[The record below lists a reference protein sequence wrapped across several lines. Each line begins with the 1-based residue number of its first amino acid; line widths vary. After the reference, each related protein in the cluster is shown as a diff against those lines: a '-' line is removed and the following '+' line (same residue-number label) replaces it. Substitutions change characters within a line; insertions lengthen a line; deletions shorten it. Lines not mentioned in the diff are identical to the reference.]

1 MNTKRSLITFTLPVI
16 AGFAILTGCTTENIP
31 DDPETVT
38 VGSTAAHNEKNTVS
52 GEPAEAAFFAMD
64 TFMTLT
70 AYGENASDAVQ
81 DGEALV
87 NDIEHRLST
96 EIETS
101 VISNLNKEKSAVL
114 DDDTAYLLDRA
125 MEAWQLTDG
134 AFNIS
139 LYPLLKEWGFISQE
153 YKVPSSDTINA
164 ILENTD
170 LSEISFDDKT
180 NEMEFEN
187 KNMEI
192 DLGGIAKGYTSDA
205 LIKLFRDKGITS
217 GMVNLGGNVQLLG
230 TKPDGSLWRVG
241 ISSPYENTDFIGILT
256 ASDVAVITS
265 GGYERNFEQDGRFYH
280 HIMNPANGYPADN
293 GLISVTIISKDA
305 IMADALS
312 TAFYVMGRDKALD
325 FWKSH
330 SNDFEAILMDDTD
343 MLYVTEGISESF
355 TSDTFSTTVVRK

>member
-1 MNTKRSLITFTLPVI
+1 MNTKRFFITFTLPVFTGCMI
-16 AGFAILTGCTTENIP
+16 ITGCTAKNNP
-31 DDPETVT
+31 DVPETVAA
-38 VGSTAAHNEKNTVS
+38 GSTAVLNEKNTVS
-52 GEPAEAAFFAMD
+52 AIPAEAAFFAMD

-70 AYGENASDAVQ
+70 AYGENAAAVVQ
-81 DGEALV
+81 EGESLV
-87 NDIEHRLST
+87 NDIENRLST

-101 VISNLNKEKSAVL
+101 AVSKLNKEKTAVL
-114 DDDTAYLLDRA
+114 DDDTAHLLEQA

-139 LYPLLKEWGFISQE
+139 LYPLLKEWGFISQN
-153 YKVPSSDTINA
+153 YKVPSADTIND

-170 LSEISFDDKT
+170 LSEISFDKKT
-180 NEMEFEN
+180 NEIEFEN
-187 KNMEI
+187 KAMEI

-205 LIKLFRDKGITS
+205 LIKLFKDKGIAS

-265 GGYERNFEQDGRFYH
+265 GGYERNFKQDGRYYH
-280 HIMNPANGYPADN
+280 HIMDPATGYPADK
-293 GLISVTIISKDA
+293 GLISVTVISKDA

-312 TAFYVMGRDKALD
+312 TALYVMGRDKALD

-330 SNDFEAILMDDTD
+330 SNDFETILMDDTD